1 MKSSN
6 QGSSDNFGFHDE
18 ERLKKRFDR
27 YREIIEAGQVVLM
40 KDDLE
45 ELLDECLE
53 TAHFTR
59 ALFIANNLLSTFRY
73 DSELWFKRSIAQG
86 HRGNRTG
93 QIASLN
99 RVLTL
104 NPVHVEALVERA
116 RIYLHDQKYDH
127 AKRMLLK
134 AYRINS
140 LDDYVL
146 AGIGCYYRK
155 LKFPEKAAVYY
166 RKAIQMHP
174 DNIEL
179 YEDLAHCYEDMKK
192 SGKSVAVYKSYTV
205 KYPDDEYGWYLLGLN
220 QHRHERYNSAV
231 KSFLRSLEIY
241 PGYQDAAIS
250 LAHTYTEMGDYVNAY
265 LSYRRV
271 PEDPDF
277 PEEIPLNLINL
288 YLDQEK
294 YRAALSETEH
304 LLKIMPESLRAR
316 MLKAYCLHKSG
327 EKDKA
332 LHYFAA
338 SVRTVFEK
346 PFSLRKRE
354 LHSAPEESFIK
365 FTRSDG
371 KFKDYHLLESDFL
384 LILFLGY
391 RKRGNRKRAWAC
403 YRTLKERSRFKADSF
418 FYLAQIEILLGNFKR
433 GVNYLRKYE
442 TKVKGEPDNIIR
454 ERYPDLWFSWFY
466 GLAVRDEE

>member
-86 HRGNRTG
+86 HRGNKRG
-93 QIASLN
+93 QIKSLN
-99 RVLTL
+99 RVLAL

-116 RIYLHDQKYDH
+116 RIYLNEQNYDR
-127 AKRMLLK
+127 ARMMLLK

-146 AGIGCYYRK
+146 AGIGYYYRK
-155 LKFPEKAAVYY
+155 LKFPEKAAAYY

-192 SGKSVAVYKSYTV
+192 INKSLAVYRSYTSR
-205 KYPDDEYGWYLLGLN
+205 YHDDEYGWYLLGLN
-220 QHRHERYNSAV
+220 QHRHQRYESAV
-231 KSFLRSLEIY
+231 QSFLRSLEVY
-241 PGYQDAAIS
+241 PDYQDAAIS
-250 LAHTYTEMGDYVNAY
+250 LAHTYTEMGDYVKAY
-265 LSYRRV
+265 LAYTRV
-271 PEDPDF
+271 PEDTDF

-288 YLDQEK
+288 YIDQGK
-294 YRAALSETEH
+294 YRAAISETDN
-304 LLKIMPESLRAR
+304 LLEIMPDSLRAR
-316 MLKAYCLHKSG
+316 MLKAYCLYKSG
-327 EKDKA
+327 DKETG
-332 LHYFAA
+332 LDYFAA
-338 SVRTVFEK
+338 ALRTIFDK
-346 PFSLRKRE
+346 PFSTRKKE
-354 LHSAPEESFIK
+354 LAAAPEESFIK
-365 FTRSDG
+365 FTRSDSR
-371 KFKDYHLLESDFL
+371 FKDYHLLESEFL
-384 LILFLGY
+384 VVLFLGY
-391 RKRGNRKRAWAC
+391 RRRGNRAKAWAC
-403 YRTLKERSRFKADSF
+403 YRTLKDRTRYKPDSF
-418 FYLAQIEILLGNFKR
+418 FFLSQIEILIGHFTR
-433 GVNYLRKYE
+433 GINYLRKYE
-442 TKVKGEPDNIIR
+442 KAVKGQPDNIVR

-466 GLAVRDEE
+466 GLAVRDED